1 MERRHKIEVSK
12 ENGMSGFIPIAKP
25 VISEEESK
33 AIEGVLYSG
42 MLTQGEAVKKFEDA
56 FSAYLG
62 VKNSVACSN
71 GTVAL
76 DLALKAIDIGPG
88 DEVITP
94 SFTFIA
100 TANAILYQGSKP
112 VFVDVDPR
120 TFNIDPQD
128 IQEKITVKTKA
139 IIGVH
144 LYGQPFD
151 LRAVQQICED
161 HRLVLIEDCAQAHGA
176 EYNGR
181 KVGGFGMGCFSFYP
195 TKNMTTGEGGMITT
209 NDDRL
214 AAKLR
219 LIRNHGDT
227 GKYNHIILGYN
238 YRMTNIQGAIGVVQL
253 SRLDGFNRKRI
264 ENAEFLNKSLKV
276 MGITTPFRDS
286 RVKHVYNQYV
296 IRVEDGFSASREK
309 LMEYLGFNGIGCAVH
324 YPKPVYRQ
332 PLYQQLGLDRVVC
345 PVAED
350 VSQRVLSL
358 PVHPSIS
365 QEDLEHIANTV
376 NGFEA

>member
-1 MERRHKIEVSK
+1 
-12 ENGMSGFIPIAKP
+12 MSGFIPIAKP
-25 VISEEESK
+25 VIGEEETK
-33 AIEGVLYSG
+33 AVEEVLSSG
-42 MLTQGEAVKKFEDA
+42 MLIQGEAVKRFEDS
-56 FSAYLG
+56 FSAYLS

-76 DLALKAIDIGPG
+76 DLVLKAFGIGPG

-94 SFTFIA
+94 AFTFIA

-112 VFVDVDPR
+112 VFADVEPR

-128 IQEKITVKTKA
+128 LLEKITPRTKA

-151 LRAVQQICED
+151 LQAVQQICEE

-176 EYNGR
+176 EYSGR
-181 KVGGFGMGCFSFYP
+181 RVGGFGTGCFSFYP
-195 TKNMTTGEGGMITT
+195 TKNMTAGEGGMITT
-209 NDDRL
+209 NDDQL

-219 LIRNHGDT
+219 LMRNHGDT
-227 GKYNHIILGYN
+227 GKYNHVTLGYN
-238 YRMTNIQGAIGVVQL
+238 YRITNIQGAIGLVQL
-253 SRLDGFNRKRI
+253 KSLEGFNQRRI
-264 ENAEFLNKSLKV
+264 ENAEFLNENLKAR
-276 MGITTPFRDS
+276 GLTTPFRES

-296 IRVEDGFSASREK
+296 VRVEDSFSASREK
-309 LMEYLGFNGIGCAVH
+309 LMEYLGSKGIGCAVH

-332 PLYQQLGLDRVVC
+332 PLYQQLGLDKVVC

-350 VSQRVLSL
+350 VSQRVMSL
-358 PVHPSIS
+358 PVHPSLS
-365 QEDLEHIANTV
+365 QEDLDYIVKTV